1 MLVNVLEGSDACAP
15 RPHVRL
21 VDYARPLRN
30 VYTIFLFRVMLFSL
44 EEGLVQ
50 VTYMV
55 WFSFNS
61 VQWT

>member
-1 MLVNVLEGSDACAP
+1 MLVNVLEGCK
-15 RPHVRL
+15 PHVRL
-21 VDYARPLRN
+21 ADYADPCEAFIQ
-30 VYTIFLFRVMLFSL
+30 YFCFRVMLFSP

>member
-1 MLVNVLEGSDACAP
+1 MLVHLNPMCALQIMP
-15 RPHVRL
+15 DPCEAFIQ
-21 VDYARPLRN
+21 Y
-30 VYTIFLFRVMLFSL
+30 FCFGVMLFSL